1 MLIYNFCFQK
11 YFDCFTVLL
20 KYEKTYLSLINLIMI
35 NVLCKKTSLP
45 SIVNLM
51 IFDGDGEIVII

>member
-1 MLIYNFCFQK
+1 
-11 YFDCFTVLL
+11 
-20 KYEKTYLSLINLIMI
+20 MI
-35 NVLCKKTSLP
+35 NVLYKKTSLP